1 MSNIENNFSYNNIF
15 IKLNEIFK
23 NLEVDIKNDIYNI
36 NKIKTRKGKISFTDA
51 LINKLKYSELGIT
64 KLNLISEY
72 NFNNSSSVSRT
83 TFYEK
88 EKLIPLITYENI
100 F

>member
-1 MSNIENNFSYNNIF
+1 M
-15 IKLNEIFK
+15 
-23 NLEVDIKNDIYNI
+23 
-36 NKIKTRKGKISFTDA
+36 
-51 LINKLKYSELGIT
+51 KYSELGIT

-100 F
+100 FNKISNLYKDTGVLGVFQNFTGISNIEYNNLLEILNKLINKYISIFKNIYR